1 MASYNLMPPEMLKER
16 AEALIA
22 KLENC
27 DICPRRCGVNRLE
40 DEHGFCRSGRNPK
53 VSSYAP
59 HFGEEPPLVG
69 LHGSGTI
76 FMTGCNLACVF
87 CQNFE
92 ISQQDQGTEITSGDF
107 ANMMIRLQKMG
118 CHNINFVT
126 PTHFVPQII
135 EALIDARDMGLAV
148 PLVYNSGGYDSV
160 ETLQLLDGI
169 FDIYMP
175 DAKYG
180 SDEAALK
187 YSNALDYTK
196 HMKTA
201 ILEMHR
207 QVGDLEIDDGIAT
220 RGLLVRHLVLPE
232 DLAGTAEVIRFL
244 KEEVSGDT
252 YLNVMAQYH
261 PMHKAYN
268 YKELDRPITLKEY
281 SQAVKLAMDA
291 GLTRGLAIY

>member
-1 MASYNLMPPEMLKER
+1 MPPEMLKER